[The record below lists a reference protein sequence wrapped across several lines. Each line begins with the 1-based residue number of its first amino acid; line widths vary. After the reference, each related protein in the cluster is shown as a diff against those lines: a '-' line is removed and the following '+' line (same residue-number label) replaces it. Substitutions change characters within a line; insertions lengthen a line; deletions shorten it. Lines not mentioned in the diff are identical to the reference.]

1 MKGVSFALALVCVLV
16 MALPLAAMPFLGSS
30 TQMENREDA
39 PPPSLTLADGGLNQQ
54 FATDFENW
62 FLDHFGFRDRLVGW
76 NAWINLRLLRTSSN
90 EDVIVG
96 RDGMLFFRETVPD
109 YTGSAPLTPG
119 ELAAIRANVRRLAL
133 SIRQRGGNLYIA
145 VAPNKNTVYPEN
157 MPNRYPWRGDG
168 GNPARLRRALEGT
181 GAIWIELLPA
191 LRDAKKDG
199 QAYCLTD
206 THWSGLGARRAA
218 GAILGAMGGR
228 ALPELQAVGKISH
241 SGDLARMLGLGGSLV
256 EQLDRY
262 LPDDRDAPDYGLH
275 DVACEGRGEGRL
287 LMLRDSFGTAIG
299 PFITPAYEGVRLRWE
314 NPFQATGEA
323 DDVLILIAER
333 NIRLYLGQPAEAPAP
348 EVEVAIPA
356 AARRAP
362 CTFEA
367 SREGAFAC
375 VDFRFGPLQY
385 AGEAYLLIDDAAY
398 WATPL
403 SGGQTHEPGW
413 FRALIRPE
421 GFDAAARI
429 RALCLTGKGRA
440 WVSGDDLALGDL
452 AEPGAAVEEDDLDD
466 FEDLRRLRQG
476 LIPED

>member
-133 SIRQRGGNLYIA
+133 SIRQRGELYIA
-145 VAPNKNTVYPEN
+145 VAPNKTRSTPKTCRIVPGGTAETR
-157 MPNRYPWRGDG
+157 PGCEGRWRYG
-168 GNPARLRRALEGT
+168 GHLDRTAV
-181 GAIWIELLPA
+181 A
-191 LRDAKKDG
+191 LRDAKDG

-206 THWSGLGARRAA
+206 THGRVGRARAA

-228 ALPELQAVGKISH
+228 ALPELQAVGKASH
-241 SGDLARMLGLGGSLV
+241 SGDLARMLGLGIPWLNSWT
-256 EQLDRY
+256 Y
-262 LPDDRDAPDYGLH
+262 LPGDRDATDYGLH

-299 PFITPAYEGVRLRWE
+299 PFITPAYEGARLRWE

-348 EVEVAIPA
+348 KVEVAIPA

-421 GFDAAARI
+421 GFDSDARI